1 MNPVV
6 IVLGIIIVVLIYI
19 LYTYYSNLA
28 STLTPSASL
37 TSSVPPI
44 TNINNPGA
52 TRYAYGIW
60 IFVNS
65 WDPSVPHTIFSRS
78 KNIIVYLDKGSPSL
92 YVQMYMGNTT
102 SGNWST
108 PVQITDNFPLQKWV
122 HVIASVDNQFLDFYL
137 DGKLVTSHRFLTVT
151 PGSGTSQS
159 TQIIPA
165 IPSTNSTAVPVYVG
179 NPPAYTPPPTNN
191 PSSQTYDAYITKF
204 KRWDAGPVDP
214 QTAWNAYMEG
224 NGSSSLLGSLGAY
237 GVNLTVLKNNVE
249 NSKLVLF

>member
-6 IVLGIIIVVLIYI
+6 IVLGIIIVFLIYI

-28 STLTPSASL
+28 ATLSPSASL
-37 TSSVPPI
+37 TTIVPPI
-44 TNINNPGA
+44 TSINNPGA

-65 WDPSVPHTIFSRS
+65 WDPSVPHTIFSRE
-78 KNIIVYLDKGSPSL
+78 KNILVYLDKNSPTL
-92 YVQMYMGNTT
+92 YVKMYMSDGK
-102 SGNWST
+102 WSDA
-108 PVQITDNFPLQKWV
+108 VQITDNFPLQKWV

-137 DGKLVTSHRFLTVT
+137 DGKLVTSHRFLIVT
-151 PGSGTSQS
+151 PTTQVMPATPNADS
-159 TQIIPA
+159 TL
-165 IPSTNSTAVPVYVG
+165 VPVYVG
-179 NPPAYTPPPTNN
+179 NPVTY
-191 PSSQTYDAYITKF
+191 PSMAPNSPNSQTYDAYITKF
-204 KRWDAGPVDP
+204 KRWDGGPVDP

-224 NGSSSLLGSLGAY
+224 NGSSSILGSLGAY